1 MKSYNWF
8 RVKKKLEPPIEWWK
22 VLKFAPKI
30 YIFSP
35 PLTLLLFFALVLA
48 KMFDIYKHNWVFLSN
63 FSAVCTLHSDGLEK
77 EIQLKNF
84 LNSFTSKISCFW
96 SISTFFKVVPNSL
109 YLYFFHYCSIWSV
122 KYKQGNKQKAV

>member
-1 MKSYNWF
+1 MDSYNWL
-8 RVKKKLEPPIEWWK
+8 RVEKKLSTPLDGKKFWNLTPKFTFLPP
-22 VLKFAPKI
+22 L
-30 YIFSP
+30 
-35 PLTLLLFFALVLA
+35 LTLLLFFALVLA